1 MAEKVKL
8 SAHEVDEILKED
20 DEKGSIN
27 IEWTDEEDID
37 GEVVNELISSRY
49 EEVTSNSKKETVL
62 INKEEKDFEVRKIKR
77 GKRKTPTIDGEE
89 FDVKRT
95 YMMRKSTVR
104 MLNQLKGMSE
114 DVDIHMSTI
123 LDIVI
128 RDYYMRAVDGSK
140 ILIYDLNKTQDL
152 Q

>member
-8 SAHEVDEILKED
+8 SANEVDEILKED

-27 IEWTDEEDID
+27 IEWNDEEEID

-49 EEVTSNSKKETVL
+49 EEVTSNIKKEPVL

-123 LDIVI
+123 LDIAIRHYFNSVI
-128 RDYYMRAVDGSK
+128 EDGK
-140 ILIYDLNKTQDL
+140 KEVYLGKKQ
-152 Q
+152 

>member
-27 IEWTDEEDID
+27 IEWTDEEEID

-49 EEVTSNSKKETVL
+49 EEVTSNSKKDTVL

-77 GKRKTPTIDGEE
+77 GKRKTPAIDGEE

-104 MLNQLKGMSE
+104 MFNQLKGMSE

>member
-1 MAEKVKL
+1 MVEKIKL
-8 SAHEVDEILKED
+8 SANEVDEILKED

-27 IEWTDEEDID
+27 IEWNDEEEID

-49 EEVTSNSKKETVL
+49 EEVTSNIKKEPVL

-123 LDIVI
+123 LDIAIRHYFNSVI
-128 RDYYMRAVDGSK
+128 EDGK
-140 ILIYDLNKTQDL
+140 NEVYLGKKQ
-152 Q
+152 

>member
-27 IEWTDEEDID
+27 IEWTDEEEID

-95 YMMRKSTVR
+95 YMMRKSTVK

-123 LDIVI
+123 LDIAIRHYFNSVI
-128 RDYYMRAVDGSK
+128 EDGK
-140 ILIYDLNKTQDL
+140 NEVYLGKKQ
-152 Q
+152 

>member
-1 MAEKVKL
+1 MATKVKL
-8 SAHEVDEILKED
+8 TADEVDEILKEG
-20 DEKGSIN
+20 DEKDSIN
-27 IEWTDEEDID
+27 IEWTDEEEID

-49 EEVTSNSKKETVL
+49 EDIHSNSKRETVL
-62 INKEEKDFEVRKIKR
+62 IDKAEEEKEFEPRKIKR
-77 GKRKTPTIDGEE
+77 GKRRTPAIDGEK
-89 FDVKRT
+89 FNVKRT

-128 RDYYMRAVDGSK
+128 REYFMRAVEASK
-140 ILIYDLNKTQDL
+140 K
-152 Q
+152 

>member
-8 SAHEVDEILKED
+8 SAHEVDEILKEE

-27 IEWTDEEDID
+27 IEWTDEEEID
-37 GEVVNELISSRY
+37 GKVVNELISSRY
-49 EEVTSNSKKETVL
+49 EEVTSNIKKEPIL

-77 GKRKTPTIDGEE
+77 GKRKTPAIDGEE

-123 LDIVI
+123 LDIAIRHYFNSVI
-128 RDYYMRAVDGSK
+128 EEGKNELYLVK
-140 ILIYDLNKTQDL
+140 KQ
-152 Q
+152 

>member
-8 SAHEVDEILKED
+8 SANEVDEILKED

-27 IEWTDEEDID
+27 IEWNDEEEID

-49 EEVTSNSKKETVL
+49 EEVTSNIKKEPVL

-123 LDIVI
+123 LDIAIRHYFNSVI
-128 RDYYMRAVDGSK
+128 EDGK
-140 ILIYDLNKTQDL
+140 NELYLGKKQ
-152 Q
+152 

>member
-8 SAHEVDEILKED
+8 SANEVDEILKED

-27 IEWTDEEDID
+27 IEWNDEEEID

-49 EEVTSNSKKETVL
+49 EEVTSNIKKEPVL

-123 LDIVI
+123 LDIAIRHYFNSVI
-128 RDYYMRAVDGSK
+128 EDGK
-140 ILIYDLNKTQDL
+140 NEVYLGKKQ
-152 Q
+152 

>member
-27 IEWTDEEDID
+27 IEWTDEEEID

-128 RDYYMRAVDGSK
+128 RHYFNSVIEDGK
-140 ILIYDLNKTQDL
+140 NEVYLGKKQ
-152 Q
+152 

>member
-27 IEWTDEEDID
+27 IEWTDEEEID

-123 LDIVI
+123 LDIAIRHYFNSVI
-128 RDYYMRAVDGSK
+128 EDGK
-140 ILIYDLNKTQDL
+140 NELYLGKKQ
-152 Q
+152 

>member
-8 SAHEVDEILKED
+8 SANEVDEILKED

-27 IEWTDEEDID
+27 IEWNDEEEID

-49 EEVTSNSKKETVL
+49 EEVTSNIKKEPIL

-77 GKRKTPTIDGEE
+77 GKRKTPAIDGEE

-123 LDIVI
+123 LDIAIRHYFNSVI
-128 RDYYMRAVDGSK
+128 EDGK
-140 ILIYDLNKTQDL
+140 NEVYLGKKQ
-152 Q
+152 

>member
-20 DEKGSIN
+20 DEKNSIN
-27 IEWTDEEDID
+27 IEWTDEEEID

-62 INKEEKDFEVRKIKR
+62 INKEEKDFEVKKIKS
-77 GKRKTPTIDGEE
+77 GKRKTPAIDGEE

-128 RDYYMRAVDGSK
+128 RDYFSRAVDESK
-140 ILIYDLNKTQDL
+140 KLNPKVL
-152 Q
+152 

>member
-8 SAHEVDEILKED
+8 SAHEVDEILKEE

-27 IEWTDEEDID
+27 IEWTDEEEID

-49 EEVTSNSKKETVL
+49 EEVTSNIKKEPIL

-77 GKRKTPTIDGEE
+77 GKRKTPAIDGEE

-123 LDIVI
+123 LDIAIRHYFNSVI
-128 RDYYMRAVDGSK
+128 EDGK
-140 ILIYDLNKTQDL
+140 NEVYLGKKQ
-152 Q
+152 

>member
-27 IEWTDEEDID
+27 IEWTDEEEID

-49 EEVTSNSKKETVL
+49 EEVTSNIKKEPIL

-123 LDIVI
+123 LDIAIRHYFNSVI
-128 RDYYMRAVDGSK
+128 EDGK
-140 ILIYDLNKTQDL
+140 NEVYLGKKQ
-152 Q
+152 

>member
-8 SAHEVDEILKED
+8 SANEVDEILKED

-27 IEWTDEEDID
+27 IEWTDEEEID

-49 EEVTSNSKKETVL
+49 EEVTSDIKKEPVL

-123 LDIVI
+123 LDIAIRHYFNSVI
-128 RDYYMRAVDGSK
+128 EDGK
-140 ILIYDLNKTQDL
+140 NEVYLGKKQ
-152 Q
+152 